1 MYEWLKDYRK
11 LEEEI
16 AYLEF
21 NLDRTKR
28 ELSRWENVSDLG
40 KYKLEAESLGA
51 NVEEKIE
58 VIEYELA
65 HKLNDLNE
73 LKKLISTFDG
83 LEYKILY
90 KKHVEGMTLEE
101 IATELN
107 YNTNYIRIKHANIM
121 RMMRYADKVTSKK
134 VT

>member
-1 MYEWLKDYRK
+1 MHEWLKDYRK

-16 AYLEF
+16 AYYEF
-21 NLDRTKR
+21 NLDMTKR
-28 ELSRWENVSDLG
+28 ELKRWEDVSDLG
-40 KYKLEAESLGA
+40 KYKLEVASLGA

-65 HKLNDLNE
+65 SKMNDLFD
-73 LKKLISTFDG
+73 LKSLINTFSG

-90 KKHVEGMTLEE
+90 RKHVEGKTLET

-107 YNTNYIRIKHANIM
+107 YSTNYIKMKHASVM
-121 RMMRYADKVTSKK
+121 RMMQYAEEVSSK
-134 VT
+134 

>member
-11 LEEEI
+11 LEEQI
-16 AYLEF
+16 TYLEY
-21 NLDRTKR
+21 NLSKTKR
-28 ELSRWENVSDLG
+28 ELRRWENPYDLG

-65 HKLNDLNE
+65 HKLNDLHD
-73 LKKLISTFDG
+73 LKNLISTFEG

-90 KKHVEGMTLEE
+90 RKHVEGKTLET
-101 IATELN
+101 IASELN
-107 YNTNYIRIKHANIM
+107 YSTNYIKMKHANIM
-121 RMMRYADKVTSKK
+121 RMMQYAEKVSSK
-134 VT
+134 

>member
-11 LEEEI
+11 LEEQI

-21 NLDRTKR
+21 NLSKTKR
-28 ELSRWENVSDLG
+28 ELRRWENPYDLG

-51 NVEEKIE
+51 NVEDKIE
-58 VIEYELA
+58 LIQYELA
-65 HKLNDLNE
+65 HKLNDLHD

-90 KKHVEGMTLEE
+90 RKHVEGKTLET
-101 IATELN
+101 IASELN
-107 YNTNYIRIKHANIM
+107 YSTNYIKMKHANIM
-121 RMMRYADKVTSKK
+121 RMMQYAEKVSSK
-134 VT
+134 

>member
-21 NLDRTKR
+21 NLERTKR

-51 NVEEKIE
+51 NVEETIE
-58 VIEYELA
+58 VIEYELG

-90 KKHVEGMTLEE
+90 RKHIEGKTLEC
-101 IATELN
+101 IANELN
-107 YNTNYIRIKHANIM
+107 YSTNYIKIKHANVM
-121 RMMRYADKVTSKK
+121 RMMQYAKK
-134 VT
+134 VSSK

>member
-21 NLDRTKR
+21 NLTKTKH
-28 ELSRWENVSDLG
+28 ELNRWENVNDLG
-40 KYKLEAESLGA
+40 KFKLEAKSLGA

-58 VIEYELA
+58 AIEYELA
-65 HKLNDLNE
+65 HKMNDLHD
-73 LKKLISTFDG
+73 LKKLICTFNG

-90 KKHVEGMTLEE
+90 RKHVEGKTLET
-101 IATELN
+101 IANELN
-107 YNTNYIRIKHANIM
+107 YSTNYIKIKHANIM
-121 RMMRYADKVTSKK
+121 RMMEYAEKVSSK
-134 VT
+134 